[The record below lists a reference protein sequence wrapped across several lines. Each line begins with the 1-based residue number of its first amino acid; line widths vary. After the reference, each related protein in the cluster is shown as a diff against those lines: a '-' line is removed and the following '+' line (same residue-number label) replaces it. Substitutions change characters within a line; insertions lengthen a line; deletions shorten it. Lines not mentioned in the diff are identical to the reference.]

1 MIEFFSLPF
10 IKYAFIAGLL
20 ASISF
25 GVIGTWI
32 VIRRISY
39 LTGAI
44 AHSVLA
50 GIGVSLFLRS
60 RYNLPNLNPLFGALA
75 AGILAAV
82 IIGIVSIKTKE
93 REDTI
98 IGAIW
103 AIGMSVGLLFI
114 AKTPGYVD
122 PMSYLFGN
130 ILIIS
135 RGDLVLI
142 AVLDAIILILGLL
155 FYAPYQTI
163 AFDEEFARIRGIN
176 TNLFNMMLLIMTAVT
191 VVLMTTIIGIVMVIA
206 LLTIPAA
213 IAGLLSK
220 RIWVIMV
227 LAVIIT
233 AVFTMSGLVVSYLT
247 DLPSGSVIIAIS
259 GVTYLAAILAAKL
272 FKH

>member
-1 MIEFFSLPF
+1 MTDFFSLPF
-10 IKYAFIAGLL
+10 IRYAFIAGIL

-50 GIGVSLFLRS
+50 GIGISLFLKS
-60 RYNLPNLNPLFGALA
+60 RYNLPNLNPLAGALA
-75 AGILAAV
+75 AGIIAAV

-93 REDTI
+93 REDTV

-103 AIGMSVGLLFI
+103 ATGMSIGLIFI

-135 RGDLVLI
+135 RGDLMLI
-142 AVLDAIILILGLL
+142 TVLDAVIIILGII

-176 TNLFNMMLLIMTAVT
+176 TNLFNLMLLIMTAVT

-213 IAGLLSK
+213 IAGLFSN

-227 LAVIIT
+227 LSVGIT
-233 AVFTMSGLVVSYLT
+233 ALFTTSGLVVSYIT

-259 GVTYLAAILAAKL
+259 GIVYLLSISIHKIM
-272 FKH
+272 KR

>member
-10 IKYAFIAGLL
+10 IKYAFIAGIL

-50 GIGVSLFLRS
+50 GIGISLFLRS
-60 RYNLPNLNPLFGALA
+60 RYNLPGLNPLFGALA
-75 AGILAAV
+75 AGIIAAV

-103 AIGMSVGLLFI
+103 ATGMAVGLIFI

-135 RGDLVLI
+135 KGDLVLI
-142 AVLDAIILILGLL
+142 AVLDAIVVLLGIL
-155 FYAPYQTI
+155 FYSPFQTL

-176 TNLFNMMLLIMTAVT
+176 TNLFNMLLLIMTAIT

-213 IAGLLSK
+213 IAGLLSR
-220 RIWVIMV
+220 RIWIIMV
-227 LAVIIT
+227 LSVFIT
-233 AVFTMSGLVVSYLT
+233 ALFTVSGLAVSYAA
-247 DLPSGSVIIAIS
+247 DLPSGSVIIAIA
-259 GVTYLAAILAAKL
+259 GIVYLVSITIHKL
-272 FKH
+272 IHH

>member
-10 IKYAFIAGLL
+10 LKYAFIAGIL

-142 AVLDAIILILGLL
+142 AVLDALIIILGLL

-176 TNLFNMMLLIMTAVT
+176 TNLFNMMLLVMTAIT

-227 LAVIIT
+227 LSVIIT
-233 AVFTMSGLVVSYLT
+233 ALFTMSGLVVSYLT
-247 DLPSGSVIIAIS
+247 DLPSGSVIIALS
-259 GVTYLAAILAAKL
+259 GVTYLAAISAAKL

>member
-1 MIEFFSLPF
+1 MTAMFSIPF
-10 IKYAFIAGLL
+10 MVYALTAGVL

-50 GIGVSLFLRS
+50 GIGISLYLKS
-60 RYNLPNLNPLFGALA
+60 RYGLENLNPLAGALA
-75 AGILAAV
+75 AGIAAAV
-82 IIGIVSIKTKE
+82 IIGAVSIKTKE
-93 REDTI
+93 REDTV

-103 AIGMSVGLLFI
+103 ATGMATGLLFL

-135 RGDLVLI
+135 GKDIILI
-142 AVLDAIILILGLL
+142 GVLDAVIVFLGIL
-155 FYAPYQTI
+155 FYAPFQTMS
-163 AFDEEFARIRGIN
+163 FDEEFARIRGIN
-176 TNLFNMMLLIMTAVT
+176 TNLLNMLLLIMTAVT

-213 IAGLLSK
+213 IAGMFSK
-220 RIWVIMV
+220 KIWVIMII
-227 LAVIIT
+227 AGIIT
-233 AVFTMSGLVVSYLT
+233 ALFTVSGLFISYLA
-247 DLPSGSVIIAIS
+247 DLPSGSTIIAIAGTVYLVS
-259 GVTYLAAILAAKL
+259 VTLKKL
-272 FKH
+272 FHR